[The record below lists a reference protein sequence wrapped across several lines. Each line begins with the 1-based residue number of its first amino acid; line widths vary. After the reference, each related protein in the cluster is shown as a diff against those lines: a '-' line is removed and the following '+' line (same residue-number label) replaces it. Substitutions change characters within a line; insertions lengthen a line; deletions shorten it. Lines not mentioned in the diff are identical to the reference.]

1 MADYFV
7 VGPTLTLEGEIP
19 LGSLPRLPVCFAR
32 TRSRSEV
39 FADIEGARVE
49 IACAGS
55 PLPSLSRIE
64 AVRLLARLAERLSPP
79 EFPLFVARPTASK
92 GDEALLVDG
101 FQRVADGWIRPRGR
115 FLRQCRT
122 ASLEEVYRDPFTVP
136 WNFVPRE
143 VECTEPILGMARNR
157 RTPLTVLDVGFGFG
171 KNATFLE
178 NRGCDVFGVEI
189 SATATKRTRELVC
202 HPERFQN
209 ASAAAI
215 PFRDGAFDAVLDVGC
230 LHCTPTAE
238 RPAVV
243 REIHRVLRPGGV
255 ISSRVF
261 RPRDRAWVER
271 QPFEARSFGLS
282 EAAARAMFQPL
293 FDVEFWRD
301 DPDMIYLRGVR
312 GIG

>member
-19 LGSLPRLPVCFAR
+19 LGSPPRLPVYFAR
-32 TRSRSEV
+32 KKSGSEV
-39 FADIEGARVE
+39 FVEKQGGRIE
-49 IACAGS
+49 IACAGAS
-55 PLPSLSRIE
+55 LPPAPRSE

-79 EFPLFVARPTASK
+79 EFPLFIAETTASG

-101 FQRVADGWIRPRGR
+101 FQCVDGGWLRPRGR
-115 FLRQCRT
+115 FLRQHRT

-143 VECTEPILGMARNR
+143 VECTEPILAVARDKR
-157 RTPLTVLDVGFGFG
+157 APLAVLDIGFGFG

-178 NRGCDVFGVEI
+178 ARGCNVFGVEI
-189 SATATKRTRELVC
+189 SATATKRARELVC

-209 ASAAAI
+209 ASAAAM

-230 LHCTPTAE
+230 LHCTPATE

-261 RPRDRAWVER
+261 RPRDRAWVKR
-271 QPFEARSFGLS
+271 QPFEAHSFGLS
-282 EAAARAMFQPL
+282 EATARAMFQPL
-293 FDVEFWRD
+293 FDVEFWRN
-301 DPDMIYLRGVR
+301 DPEMIYLRGIR